1 MLITR
6 RLTQEKPIIFDSS
19 EERIVNINTIT
30 LESADDKYSIDIYCE
45 NKRKKETLKICSLK
59 KDSKEIYS
67 TNLILD
73 LHNFKDKYEFYI
85 KTKCKKV
92 LVNIIGCY
100 EQEEED
106 EESEKLQKKNN
117 IKDKKENKE
126 LKKEKKLKE
135 KTELNKEKPP
145 KEKKESKKEESDS
158 DSESDDEKDID
169 DNRPNVSLVEL
180 LNKKRKEEPQEIKPL
195 ILNNLIKNED
205 NKDNEIKKE
214 NKEKTEMKNK
224 NKGKNIDNKL
234 NKNDKKDKKE
244 IKAK

>member
-6 RLTQEKPIIFDSS
+6 RLTQEKPIIFDSN

-106 EESEKLQKKNN
+106 EESEKLPKKNN
-117 IKDKKENKE
+117 IKDKKEKKE
-126 LKKEKKLKE
+126 LKKEKNKKEIKKE
-135 KTELNKEKPP
+135 KELREKKEINKEK
-145 KEKKESKKEESDS
+145 SDS
-158 DSESDDEKDID
+158 DSESDDGKDLD
-169 DNRPNVSLVEL
+169 DKRPNVSLVEL

-195 ILNNLIKNED
+195 ILNNLVKNE
-205 NKDNEIKKE
+205 NNEKKDNESKKE
-214 NKEKTEMKNK
+214 IKEKREKNDK

-234 NKNDKKDKKE
+234 NKKDKKDKKE
-244 IKAK
+244 IKTQ